1 MYLLK
6 IKGARNS
13 TLAYHRCSNHAEL
26 TELIAIY
33 TALGY
38 SSDQILVEEIAED
51 KAA

>member
-13 TLAYHRCSNHAEL
+13 TLAYHRCANR
-26 TELIAIY
+26 TELEEMIAIY

-38 SSDQILVEEIAED
+38 GSDQILIEEIVEE